1 MLSFNGPGNQRL
13 EVGRLGEW
21 SVGMMILGES
31 SRILTIGTN
40 TTTGTVRLKFTDGE
54 NDRGGEL
61 GLLEDGRTGLIVRDG
76 GTNTTA
82 EVGHGPRLGMG
93 VRVTDK
99 DGKVVDRMPK

>member
-1 MLSFNGPGNQRL
+1 
-13 EVGRLGEW
+13 
-21 SVGMMILGES
+21 MILGES